1 MSNLNDIMQ
10 QLASFG
16 SEQIKNIYIRHGAR
30 EPLFGVRVEDMK
42 KLLRGNKG
50 NNKLAAELFATGNH
64 DAMYLAGL
72 MADGSKMTPGEI
84 RAWASAGHGSWIR
97 DFIVPWV
104 ATENAAGWELAKEWI
119 DSPDDHLALTGWATF
134 SSLVSVW
141 PDEKLDLG
149 YIEKLMV
156 RAERDIHGSH
166 DRMRMAMNGFV
177 IATGTFV
184 EPLHTRA
191 LEVAARIGKVNAKI
205 DGTACKVPAATD
217 YINKAVTSGR
227 LGRKRKMAKC

>member
-166 DRMRMAMNGFV
+166 DRMRMAMNG
-177 IATGTFV
+177 
-184 EPLHTRA
+184 
-191 LEVAARIGKVNAKI
+191 
-205 DGTACKVPAATD
+205 
-217 YINKAVTSGR
+217 
-227 LGRKRKMAKC
+227 